1 MFNTLGEH
9 NSPHDRG
16 GLKLLQCA
24 GFRTVGKTIAAAGAF
39 SLDDL
44 IHMVNVLHF
53 RMDGELRTNFAA
65 ETASDTEILDDT
77 HFHASE
83 LLRSA

>member
-1 MFNTLGEH
+1 MFNGLGEH

-53 RMDGELRTNFAA
+53 RMYGVLWANFAA
-65 ETASDTEILDDT
+65 QPAGDT
-77 HFHASE
+77 
-83 LLRSA
+83 

>member
-9 NSPHDRG
+9 NSPHDGG

-53 RMDGELRTNFAA
+53 RMYRVLWANFAA
-65 ETASDTEILDDT
+65 QSAGDTQAFDDSDLDG
-77 HFHASE
+77 
-83 LLRSA
+83 